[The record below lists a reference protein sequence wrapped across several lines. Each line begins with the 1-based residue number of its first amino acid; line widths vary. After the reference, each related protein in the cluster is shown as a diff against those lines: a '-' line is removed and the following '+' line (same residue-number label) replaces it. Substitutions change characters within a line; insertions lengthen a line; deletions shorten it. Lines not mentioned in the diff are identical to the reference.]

1 MRRTEKPLLWGNLPP
16 VPISVP
22 NWSSVLMSSGEAE
35 LLSSSRSKR
44 LKHCV
49 LHLSIKDELLMD
61 EEGKCRVES
70 LSQSSTKHR
79 QTDLEWLTHCLWLW
93 VFLPLLS
100 FSLYFH
106 ILCLTVIYFLVSV
119 WFTHTHTS
127 NINNSAAHKCAFPL
141 TQHKMTFRSQTLS
154 TQTHLALPSL
164 SSPLHARCCLSIFR
178 WNKGGDRGRQMIAL
192 KGTRAQFH
200 FPQGQDIFNL
210 HLWFA
215 AAKETR

>member
-1 MRRTEKPLLWGNLPP
+1 
-16 VPISVP
+16 
-22 NWSSVLMSSGEAE
+22 MSS
-35 LLSSSRSKR
+35 LFHSLPLNTDRPWVT
-44 LKHCV
+44 H
-49 LHLSIKDELLMD
+49 
-61 EEGKCRVES
+61 S
-70 LSQSSTKHR
+70 LSLVVGFSPPS
-79 QTDLEWLTHCLWLW
+79 
-93 VFLPLLS
+93 FL
-100 FSLYFH
+100 FSLFSHSLPHCYLFSGF
-106 ILCLTVIYFLVSV
+106 CLIH
-119 WFTHTHTS
+119 THTHTS

-200 FPQGQDIFNL
+200 FPQGQDTFNL

>member
-1 MRRTEKPLLWGNLPP
+1 ME
-16 VPISVP
+16 
-22 NWSSVLMSSGEAE
+22 
-35 LLSSSRSKR
+35 
-44 LKHCV
+44 
-49 LHLSIKDELLMD
+49 

-119 WFTHTHTS
+119 WFTHTHTHTS
-127 NINNSAAHKCAFPL
+127 NINNSATHKCAFPL

-178 WNKGGDRGRQMIAL
+178 WNKGGDRGWQMIAL

-200 FPQGQDIFNL
+200 FPQGQDTFNL

>member
-1 MRRTEKPLLWGNLPP
+1 ME
-16 VPISVP
+16 
-22 NWSSVLMSSGEAE
+22 
-35 LLSSSRSKR
+35 
-44 LKHCV
+44 
-49 LHLSIKDELLMD
+49 

-79 QTDLEWLTHCLWLW
+79 QTLSDSLTVSGCGFFSPFFP
-93 VFLPLLS
+93 FLSIFTFFASLLS
-100 FSLYFH
+100 IFW
-106 ILCLTVIYFLVSV
+106 FLSDSH
-119 WFTHTHTS
+119 THTHTS

-200 FPQGQDIFNL
+200 FPQGQDTFNL